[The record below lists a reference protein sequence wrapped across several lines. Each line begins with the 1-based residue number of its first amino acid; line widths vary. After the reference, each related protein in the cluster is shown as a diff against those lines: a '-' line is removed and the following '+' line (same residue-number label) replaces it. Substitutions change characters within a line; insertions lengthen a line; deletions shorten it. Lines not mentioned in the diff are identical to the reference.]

1 MRRARTFEL
10 TGALVALVVITAG
23 CVGGSGD
30 PDPLS
35 KTAYL
40 EQADAICREAA
51 DDVAQITPPSVSDV
65 MAVEQAIGQLVRIQR
80 RALAELRELRPPEA
94 DEPGI
99 DNWLDAVEETLD
111 EMDKVRAA
119 LLAGDSGVVAEA
131 NLAGAAANDAAEE
144 QAVTYGIQECGGTTA
159 EELTTTTSAP

>member
-1 MRRARTFEL
+1 MRRARTVQL
-10 TGALVALVVITAG
+10 TSAFVALVITAG

-40 EQADAICREAA
+40 EQADAVCREATDA
-51 DDVAQITPPSVSDV
+51 VAQIASPSVSDV
-65 MAVEQAIGQLVRIQR
+65 VAVEAAIGQMVRIQR
-80 RALAELRELRPPEA
+80 RALAELRELPPPEA

-111 EMDKVRAA
+111 QMDTVRAA
-119 LLAGDSGVVAEA
+119 LLAGDGAAVSEA
-131 NLAGAAANDAAEE
+131 NLAGAAANDAAEGH
-144 QAVTYGIQECGGTTA
+144 AVTYGLEECGGTIA